1 MGKHEK
7 ISASRRSFLK
17 GAGAGMF
24 VLSIGAPVTLEFVS
38 SITNAYAQGA
48 KPPLHPENL
57 SSFIGIDAKG
67 MVTAYFGKMD
77 MGHGIETAIA
87 QMVAEELDV
96 DMKSTR
102 VVMGD
107 TALTVNQGGAS
118 GSTGIQ
124 RGGKQMRLAAAE
136 ARRVLVDMAAQKLG
150 VAAGDLD
157 VNNGVVTA
165 KSDAS
170 KKTTY
175 AELIGGQFFNVKLE
189 WNKRIGNALVA
200 KGKAKPKDPKD
211 YKIVGKDVLREDV
224 APKAFG
230 EALFNVDI
238 KVDGMLHARMIRPPV
253 AGATIVSVD
262 ESSIKDIPGAKV
274 VREKELLAVV
284 AEKEWYAIKA
294 AEALKV
300 TWSDVKPPFPNQ
312 SELYD
317 FIRKAPVA
325 KKQVDQDNGKFD
337 EVFKTAAKVVEA
349 EYEWPYQS
357 HAGMA
362 PGASVVQIKGD
373 EATVWYGGQ
382 KPHYAQ
388 YGVAEILGMPK
399 EKVHCIWVQGPGAYG
414 RNDAGDASMDAAV
427 LAKATG
433 RPVRVQYTRQEGHG
447 WDPKGP
453 ASIHRGRA
461 ALDANGNVI
470 AYEFMSKGFS
480 RLEVA
485 SNESKLKDTLAG
497 HLLGAE
503 LKPTQAFRVP
513 EESYAFDNKRMYW
526 ETILGAVARASPL
539 RTSHL
544 RDPVGPQIHFA
555 SESFIDEIAHA
566 ANIDPVQ
573 LRLKHL
579 KDERDIAV
587 VKAAAEKANWN
598 WKPGPRGQQT
608 GEVVTGRG
616 FAYAQRSGSK
626 VAIVA
631 DIEIN
636 KKSGRIWAKK
646 FVVAHDCGQIINPRG
661 LRECIEGNIVQGIS
675 RTLYEE
681 VLFDNKMVT
690 SLDWATY
697 PILEI
702 QDTPESI
709 ECVLIDLPNVP
720 SSGAGEPSIRPLSAA
735 IGNAIFDATGVRMRR
750 VPFTPDEVKK
760 ALRNA

>member
-1 MGKHEK
+1 MGKHETF
-7 ISASRRSFLK
+7 SSSRRSFLK
-17 GAGAGMF
+17 GTGAGLF
-24 VLSIGAPVTLEFVS
+24 VVSVGAGVTLDFVTS
-38 SITNAYAQGA
+38 VGTAFAQGA

-57 SSFIGIDAKG
+57 ASFIGIDAKG
-67 MVTAYFGKMD
+67 LVTAYFGKMD
-77 MGHGIETAIA
+77 MGHGIEIAIA

-96 DMKSTR
+96 AVNNVT

-107 TALTVNQGGAS
+107 TGRTVNQGGAS

-124 RGGKQMRLAAAE
+124 RGGMQMRFAAAE
-136 ARRVLVDMAAQKLG
+136 ARRVLVDMASQNLG
-150 VAAGDLD
+150 VPAGDLMVD
-157 VNNGVVTA
+157 NGVVSA
-165 KSDAS
+165 KADAG

-175 AELIGGQFFNVKLE
+175 AELIGGQFFNVKLA
-189 WNKRIGNALVA
+189 WNKKMGNALVA
-200 KGKAKPKDPKD
+200 KGQAKPKDPAQ
-211 YKIVGKDVLREDV
+211 YKVVGKDVARTDV
-224 APKAFG
+224 ARKVFT
-230 EALFNVDI
+230 EERYNTDI

-253 AGATIVSVD
+253 AGSTIVSID
-262 ESSIKDIPGAKV
+262 EASIKDIPGAKV

-294 AEALKV
+294 AEQLKV
-300 TWSDVKPPFPNQ
+300 TWSDTKPPFPNQ

-325 KKQVDQDNGKFD
+325 RKSVDEENGKVD
-337 EVFKTAAKVVEA
+337 DVFKTAAKIIEA

-362 PGASVVQIKGD
+362 PGASLVQIQGD
-373 EATVWYGGQ
+373 RATVWYGGQ
-382 KPHYAQ
+382 KPHYARD
-388 YGVAEILGMPK
+388 GVAEILGIPS
-399 EKVHCIWVQGPGAYG
+399 EQVHCIWVPGPGAYG

-433 RPVRVQYTRQEGHG
+433 RPVRVQYMRHEGHG

-453 ASIHRGRA
+453 ASIHKGRA
-461 ALDANGNVI
+461 ALDASGNVI
-470 AYEFMSKGFS
+470 AYEFWSKGFS

-485 SNESKLKDTLAG
+485 SNESKNKDTLAG

-526 ETILGAVARASPL
+526 ETILGAVERASPL

-566 ANIDPVQ
+566 TGVDPVA

-579 KDERDIAV
+579 KNERDIAC
-587 VKAAAEKANWN
+587 VKAAAEKANWS
-598 WKPGPRGQQT
+598 WKPGPRGQQP
-608 GEVVTGRG
+608 GDVVSGRG
-616 FAYAQRSGSK
+616 FAYAQRSGTI

-631 DIEIN
+631 DVEVN
-636 KKSGRIWAKK
+636 KKTGRIWAKK

-661 LRECIEGNIVQGIS
+661 LRECIEGNIVQGLS
-675 RTLYEE
+675 RSLYEE
-681 VLFDNKMVT
+681 TTFDNKMVT
-690 SLDWATY
+690 SLDWASY
-697 PILEI
+697 PIAEI
-702 QDTPESI
+702 QDAPESI
-709 ECVLIDLPNVP
+709 ECVLIDRPDVAP
-720 SSGAGEPSIRPLSAA
+720 SGAGEPSMRPLTAA
-735 IGNAIFDATGVRMRR
+735 VANAVFDATGVRMRR
-750 VPFTPDEVKK
+750 APMTPDAVKQ